1 MSTEK
6 HYRTDGPTESACG
19 REHVSPGEGAGPERR
34 RTARLARRCAEANR
48 RRQAWLL
55 GRDPS

>member
-6 HYRTDGPTESACG
+6 RYRAGGPTGSARG
-19 REHVSPGEGAGPERR
+19 REHTSPGEGAGPERR
-34 RTARLARRCAEANR
+34 RTTRLARRCAEANR

-55 GRDPS
+55 GRELS